1 MENNNLEDY
10 YKQKNIE
17 DNSFEENIK
26 ELEDIVNRLE
36 SGDIPLDDAIKEF
49 NKAMTLVKS
58 CDEKLKEAKDSIS
71 SNSSD
76 PIAGHPKIIVS
87 QPNTSLTLTSPTL
100 LQSAFTSPEIWF
112 AILSVLPVPDQ

>member
-36 SGDIPLDDAIKEF
+36 SGDIPLDVAIKEF
-49 NKAMTLVKS
+49 NKAMNLVKS

-71 SNSSD
+71 
-76 PIAGHPKIIVS
+76 KIVKENGEIIDFNLDE
-87 QPNTSLTLTSPTL
+87 NT
-100 LQSAFTSPEIWF
+100 E
-112 AILSVLPVPDQ
+112 

>member
-1 MENNNLEDY
+1 MENNNLEVY
-10 YKQKNIE
+10 YKQKNIV

-71 SNSSD
+71 
-76 PIAGHPKIIVS
+76 KIVKENGEIIDFNLDE
-87 QPNTSLTLTSPTL
+87 NT
-100 LQSAFTSPEIWF
+100 E
-112 AILSVLPVPDQ
+112 

>member
-17 DNSFEENIK
+17 DNSFEDNIK

-71 SNSSD
+71 
-76 PIAGHPKIIVS
+76 KIVKENGEIIDFNLEE
-87 QPNTSLTLTSPTL
+87 NT
-100 LQSAFTSPEIWF
+100 E
-112 AILSVLPVPDQ
+112 

>member
-1 MENNNLEDY
+1 MEQKKKALGRGLEQLFSSEVLDF
-10 YKQKNIE
+10 
-17 DNSFEENIK
+17 NSFEENIK

-71 SNSSD
+71 
-76 PIAGHPKIIVS
+76 KIVKENGEIIDFNLDE
-87 QPNTSLTLTSPTL
+87 NT
-100 LQSAFTSPEIWF
+100 E
-112 AILSVLPVPDQ
+112 

>member
-71 SNSSD
+71 
-76 PIAGHPKIIVS
+76 KIVKENGEIIDFNLEE
-87 QPNTSLTLTSPTL
+87 NT
-100 LQSAFTSPEIWF
+100 E
-112 AILSVLPVPDQ
+112 

>member
-26 ELEDIVNRLE
+26 ELENIVNRLE

-58 CDEKLKEAKDSIS
+58 CDEELKEAKDSIS
-71 SNSSD
+71 
-76 PIAGHPKIIVS
+76 KIVKENGEIIDFNLDE
-87 QPNTSLTLTSPTL
+87 NT
-100 LQSAFTSPEIWF
+100 E
-112 AILSVLPVPDQ
+112 

>member
-71 SNSSD
+71 
-76 PIAGHPKIIVS
+76 KIVKENGEIIDINLDE
-87 QPNTSLTLTSPTL
+87 NT
-100 LQSAFTSPEIWF
+100 E
-112 AILSVLPVPDQ
+112 

>member
-10 YKQKNIE
+10 NKQKNIE

-71 SNSSD
+71 
-76 PIAGHPKIIVS
+76 KIVKENGEIIDFNLDE
-87 QPNTSLTLTSPTL
+87 NT
-100 LQSAFTSPEIWF
+100 E
-112 AILSVLPVPDQ
+112 

>member
-71 SNSSD
+71 
-76 PIAGHPKIIVS
+76 KIVKENGEIIDFNLDE
-87 QPNTSLTLTSPTL
+87 NT
-100 LQSAFTSPEIWF
+100 E
-112 AILSVLPVPDQ
+112 

>member
-71 SNSSD
+71 KIVKENGEIIDFNLEENS
-76 PIAGHPKIIVS
+76 
-87 QPNTSLTLTSPTL
+87 
-100 LQSAFTSPEIWF
+100 E
-112 AILSVLPVPDQ
+112 